1 MEVQHDPERQQFYI
15 LLEQGEAG
23 LWYTMFSDDIMDIR
37 HTEVPRFARGQGLA
51 DALVRA
57 ALAYAREHHFN
68 LIVTCPYTKRWLGKH
83 PEERPPGTVFR
94 SI

>member
-1 MEVQHDPERQQFYI
+1 MNVQHDLEQQRFFI
-15 LLEQGEAG
+15 PLEQGEAA
-23 LWYTMFSDDIMDIR
+23 LWYTMFSDDILDIR

-57 ALAYAREHHFN
+57 ALTYAREHQFN
-68 LIVTCPYTKRWLGKH
+68 LIVTCPFAQRWLAKH
-83 PEERPPGTVFR
+83 PEERPAGTVYR